1 MIDFEQIDSGHSD
14 AKAFFDDA
22 KAFFDDIKTVT
33 YQSKSNEI
41 TVKVCRDYDFHRKK
55 DLKDRGLVF
64 AEINFKDDGK
74 RRVRRV
80 LREYF
85 DQDIFEYQEDSFF
98 EQVIDIVNENKYF

>member
-1 MIDFEQIDSGHSD
+1 MIDFEQIVSGHS
-14 AKAFFDDA
+14 DA

-33 YQSKSNEI
+33 YQSKTNEI

-74 RRVRRV
+74 RRV

-85 DQDIFEYQEDSFF
+85 DQDIFDYQEDSFF